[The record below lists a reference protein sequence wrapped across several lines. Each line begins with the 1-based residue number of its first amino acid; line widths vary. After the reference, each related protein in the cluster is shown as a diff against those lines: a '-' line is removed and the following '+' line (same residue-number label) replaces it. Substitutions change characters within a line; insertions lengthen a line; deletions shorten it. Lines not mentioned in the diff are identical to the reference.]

1 MADFHRFRSK
11 PYQPGQT
18 EPYKLSRSKIED
30 FMNCPRCFWLDQR
43 LKISRPSTP
52 PFQINKAVDELFKK
66 EFDEYR
72 RKKEA
77 HPLMIEFGIEAIP
90 FQHNDI
96 DKWRQNMI
104 GVQFLHQPT
113 NLLVFGAIDD
123 LWVNSAKEVLVVD
136 YKATAKRS
144 PISLDAPWQITYK
157 RQVEIYQWLLRH
169 NGLKVGKTSYF
180 VYTNG
185 RLDLDGFYDK
195 VEFVTK
201 IIPYV
206 GDDSWVDETLVKIK
220 KCLEQTA
227 LPTPAADCEYC
238 QYVQS
243 RTKLA
248 LQALGHKIL

>member
-1 MADFHRFRSK
+1 MADYYHSRSK

-18 EPYKLSRSKIED
+18 QPYKISRSKIED

-66 EFDEYR
+66 EFDDYR

-77 HPLMIEFGIEAIP
+77 HPLMIEFGVEAIP
-90 FQHNDI
+90 FQHDDLN
-96 DKWRQNMI
+96 KWRQNMI
-104 GVQFLHQPT
+104 GVQYLHQPT

-123 LWVNSAKEVLVVD
+123 LWVNPAGEVLVVD

-169 NGLKVGKTSYF
+169 NGLRVGKTSYF

-185 RLDLDGFYDK
+185 RLDLDGFFNK

-206 GDDSWVDETLVKIK
+206 GDDSWVDKALVRIK
-220 KCLEQTA
+220 KCLEQA
-227 LPTPAADCEYC
+227 SLPAPAVDCEYC

-243 RTKLA
+243 RTKLT
-248 LQALGHKIL
+248 LQALGHNIQ